1 MSRIVFG
8 RLPQKGPI
16 VIPNCAM
23 VKVQYAMNGMILSNV
38 YHGALTVAGP
48 LNPNIAETIFS
59 AIKSAAGTTAWF
71 AQVSTEFS
79 MTGVEVKDLR
89 AANNPIIPS
98 TGVPLVGSGTGTP
111 ISQGTSLVVTLAT
124 QFSGRGFFG
133 RSYLFGLDSGQ
144 LSTARDVTQAAA
156 TAAVNFVQAINTA
169 MTASQL
175 PMVVAQ
181 RLLLASTNPSA
192 PPPYNANRPAG
203 TLPVQA
209 IRVTDLRLDSQ
220 RRRLG

>member
-1 MSRIVFG
+1 MAKTVFA
-8 RLPQKGPI
+8 RFPQRGPI

-23 VKVQYAMNGMILSNV
+23 VAVIYTIAGMTIKNI
-38 YHGALTVAGP
+38 YHGALTAAGP

-59 AIKSAAGTTAWF
+59 AIKASAGVTAWL
-71 AQVSTEFS
+71 ALMSTELEL
-79 MTGVEVKDLR
+79 TGVEVKDLR
-89 AANNPIIPS
+89 APNNPTIPS
-98 TGVPLVGSGTGTP
+98 TGAAIAGSGTGTP
-111 ISQGTSLVVTLAT
+111 ISAGSAIVVTLAT

-133 RSYLFGLDSGQ
+133 RSFLCGLTSSLLTD
-144 LSTARDVTQAAA
+144 ARHATQA
-156 TAAVNFVQAINTA
+156 TGNAAVAHVTAINSA
-169 MTASQL
+169 MTASGL

-192 PPPYNANRPAG
+192 PPPYNSNRPAG
-203 TLPVQA
+203 TLPVTA

>member
-16 VIPNCAM
+16 VIPNCGM
-23 VKVQYAMNGMILSNV
+23 VKVTSSIAGMNTSNV
-38 YHGALTVAGP
+38 YHGALTAAGP

-59 AIKSAAGTTAWF
+59 AIKAAAATTAWM
-71 AQVSTEFS
+71 ALVSSEYEL
-79 MTGVEVKDLR
+79 TGVEVKDLR

-98 TGVPLVGSGTGTP
+98 SGLALVGSGTGTP
-111 ISQGTSLVVTLAT
+111 ISAGSALVVTLAT

-133 RSYLFGLDSGQ
+133 RSFLVGLTSALLTD
-144 LSTARDVTQAAA
+144 ARHATQATAN
-156 TAAVNFVQAINTA
+156 AAVAYVQGINTA
-169 MTASQL
+169 MTASGL

-192 PPPYNANRPAG
+192 PPPYNSNRPAG
-203 TLPVQA
+203 TLNVQQ